1 MFKKTVLFGI
11 LLVALVVLSGCGQI
25 SYPCTESAT
34 SHCYGITES
43 AGANGYGY
51 VLTIPKANADGTC
64 PTEGYENKK
73 NINGLCYAVGDASAC
88 SSLNTWTANDL
99 KLSWTSTLVPQ
110 YNVNL
115 CSPTCTSVSDCGGN
129 EAGANAI
136 CYTVDSANK
145 FCAPR
150 CNSDKECL
158 PGLSHCELITK
169 YGKNYCVPNTG
180 LAVELAKSVESP
192 KSGTFFIN
200 IYITPRTN
208 TLASVNIALQRI
220 GNSVEFDSVIYDGE
234 FYPSLGKSF
243 SYDYVT
249 DTGGYSIKFNNP
261 VNVVPGQRYLLA
273 SVEAKVVGTGPST
286 IILQE
291 QASSAVSTSPA
302 DNYPVK
308 AKTKEAGTINV
319 CVPKTTAN
327 CETPLA
333 CGTLPMDDGCGG
345 KVVCTS
351 QTPTCAEGSVCQDN
365 ACVLAVSQ
373 VLPVAALPKDK
384 DLLTSVSDVLKKTPC
399 NSSDVVCK
407 AGRIDAILTALITW
421 FNQ

>member
-88 SSLNTWTANDL
+88 SSLNTWTANGL

-115 CSPTCTSVSDCGGN
+115 CSPTCISDSNCGGN
-129 EAGANAI
+129 NAGTNAI
-136 CYTVDSANK
+136 CYEVNSANK

-158 PGLSHCELITK
+158 PGLTHCELITK
-169 YGKNYCVPNTG
+169 YGQSYCVPNQG
-180 LAVELAKSVESP
+180 LAVELEKSVESP
-192 KSGTFFIN
+192 KQGSKFDIK

-208 TLASVNIALQRI
+208 TLASVAIALQRSS
-220 GNSVEFDSVIYDGE
+220 GSSVEFDSVVNSDD
-234 FYPSLGKSF
+234 FYSLVQGGSAEGKSF
-243 SYDYVT
+243 SYDAAT
-249 DTGGYSIKFNNP
+249 ETGGYS
-261 VNVVPGQRYLLA
+261 
-273 SVEAKVVGTGPST
+273 
-286 IILQE
+286 
-291 QASSAVSTSPA
+291 
-302 DNYPVK
+302 
-308 AKTKEAGTINV
+308 
-319 CVPKTTAN
+319 
-327 CETPLA
+327 
-333 CGTLPMDDGCGG
+333 
-345 KVVCTS
+345 
-351 QTPTCAEGSVCQDN
+351 
-365 ACVLAVSQ
+365 
-373 VLPVAALPKDK
+373 
-384 DLLTSVSDVLKKTPC
+384 
-399 NSSDVVCK
+399 
-407 AGRIDAILTALITW
+407 
-421 FNQ
+421 